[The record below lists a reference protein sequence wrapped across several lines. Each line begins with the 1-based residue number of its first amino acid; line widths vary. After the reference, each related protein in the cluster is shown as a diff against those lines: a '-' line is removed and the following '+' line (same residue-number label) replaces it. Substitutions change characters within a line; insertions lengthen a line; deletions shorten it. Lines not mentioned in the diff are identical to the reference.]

1 MRFLAGDGH
10 GEIHILGGTPHP
22 LPMPMPMPMHMH
34 MHMHQHQIPGCR
46 PHQQGL

>member
-10 GEIHILGGTPHP
+10 GEIHILSGTPHP
-22 LPMPMPMPMHMH
+22 LP